1 MLWVCEWVC
10 ECVCCGNTN
19 LLTQSR
25 RGDFPITNRLRLGLR
40 KRCSSPCELS
50 SQVMETCVSG
60 FLSGVRQTCTSQ
72 PARSGLPP
80 SSRQGLRAP
89 DPLTKTHKTSYL
101 FGIVSPLECS
111 CCHLSYFAD
120 FIGSKMSRYNH
131 PSVRRHKTRVSL
143 GSRSCTW
150 WAGCIWTRCCH
161 CRPLC
166 RFLTQTGG
174 NVGESHHVT
183 APPLFYSPSAPGV
196 QLPLSPPSPAIPR
209 CKLPPLPLLPTYSF
223 SKSHRNN
230 GCSFSYALN
239 ISD

>member
-1 MLWVCEWVC
+1 MTVWTVLKSDGNMCEWISQWCQTDPHCPTGKQRVPVC
-10 ECVCCGNTN
+10 GP
-19 LLTQSR
+19 S
-25 RGDFPITNRLRLGLR
+25 
-40 KRCSSPCELS
+40 
-50 SQVMETCVSG
+50 
-60 FLSGVRQTCTSQ
+60 
-72 PARSGLPP
+72 SGLTC
-80 SSRQGLRAP
+80 SWSLR
-89 DPLTKTHKTSYL
+89 KTHKTSYL

-131 PSVRRHKTRVSL
+131 PSVRRHKTCVSL

-150 WAGCIWTRCCH
+150 WAGCVWTCCCH

-183 APPLFYSPSAPGV
+183 APPLFYSPSAPGI
-196 QLPLSPPSPAIPR
+196 QLPLSPLSPSIPP

-230 GCSFSYALN
+230 GCSFLYALN
-239 ISD
+239 KCFFLNFK